1 MNEAKAMLI
10 SLNNNEALRHKA
22 FLHEMYLNDCNSQL
36 YEVKPKELHNERPKE
51 RLKLLRI
58 RLN

>member
-36 YEVKPKELHNERPKE
+36 YEVKPKE
-51 RLKLLRI
+51 
-58 RLN
+58 